1 MAEISFLELETGPN
15 PTYSVI
21 WMHGLGADGSDFEP
35 IVPELGLPESPA
47 VRFVFPNAPDRPVT
61 CNGGYVMPAWYD
73 IISLQPESRE
83 IDEAGLVESMSIIR
97 QFIARE
103 AERGIPSHR
112 VFLAGFS
119 QGVAVAY
126 STALTHPEPLA
137 GVIALSTYIPS
148 ARLITRNLSAANCH
162 LPIFAAHGLEDSVVS
177 LALGEQAVKLIETY
191 GYLPQWQTY
200 SMEHEVCVEEIAAIG
215 QWLRQRIAP
224 HEGQPTAART
234 ILQPYSTVPAYVTKD
249 GSEIRE
255 LMHPNTHGNQA
266 QSLAEAIVHPGTKTH
281 LHRHLKSEEIY
292 HLTAGAGLMT
302 LGTQQFPVEPGD
314 TVLIPPRTPHCIEA
328 LGDTPL
334 RILCCCSPAYDHTDT
349 ELLGS

>member
-1 MAEISFLELETGPN
+1 MAEITFLELETGPY

-21 WMHGLGADGSDFEP
+21 WLHGLGADGSDFEP
-35 IVPELGLPESPA
+35 IVPELGLPESTA
-47 VRFVFPNAPDRPVT
+47 VRFVFPNAPDRSVT

-73 IISLQPESRE
+73 IISLAPENRE

-119 QGVAVAY
+119 QGGAVAY
-126 STALTHPEPLA
+126 STALTHPERLA

-148 ARLITRNLSAANCH
+148 ARLITRNLYSTNSN

-177 LALGEQAVKLIETY
+177 LALGEQAIKLIETY

-200 SMEHEVCVEEIAAIG
+200 SMEHEVCLEEIADIG
-215 QWLRQRIAP
+215 TWLRKQIANQEAP
-224 HEGQPTAART
+224 SSAGQTV
-234 ILQPYSTVPAYVTKD
+234 LQPYSTVPAYVTKD

-255 LMHPNTHGNQA
+255 LMHPNTQGNEA
-266 QSLAEAIVHPGTKTH
+266 QSLAEATIHPGTKTL
-281 LHRHLKSEEIY
+281 LHRHFKTEEIY
-292 HLTAGAGLMT
+292 HVTAGTGLMT
-302 LGTQQFPVEPGD
+302 LGTQQFPVEAGN
-314 TVLIPPRTPHCIEA
+314 TVLIQPGTPHRIEA

-334 RILCCCSPAYDHTDT
+334 RILCCCSPAYDHADT